1 MLYSRLTLYGVAA
14 ALLLGIGGY
23 TGWKL
28 RGPPPTPTTVEV
40 DHREER
46 VKEKIVTIEKRPDG
60 TEIRREEERDRSS
73 SESKTVA
80 VPKKKHSVEA
90 GPRFR
95 YEDLIKGKAKPE
107 VWEAGYYRRISQSDW
122 HVGVRVASDKSVAL
136 AVRLEF

>member
-1 MLYSRLTLYGVAA
+1 LYGVAA
-14 ALLLGIGGY
+14 AVLLGIGGY
-23 TGWKL
+23 AGWKL
-28 RGPPPTPTTVEV
+28 RGPSPTPPTTVEV
-40 DHREER
+40 DRREEV

-60 TEIRREEERDRSS
+60 TEIRREEERNRSS
-73 SESKTVA
+73 SQSKAVA
-80 VPKKKHSVEA
+80 VPKKKHSIEA